1 VNRAL
6 PLAAGVGLLVT
17 LGVYQLVP
25 YIPTALGTAAVYAGA
40 AYFYLAFDVSLL
52 AEAPRFE
59 DRIDRIGYG
68 LGLFGLSASPILFS
82 HYAGGDDAAVVGLVV
97 AFLGAVAFLALSEQ
111 ARRLD
116 DEAT

>member
-1 VNRAL
+1 MRRAL
-6 PLAAGVGLLVT
+6 LPALVVGLLVGA
-17 LGVYQLVP
+17 GVYQIAPDVAASL
-25 YIPTALGTAAVYAGA
+25 ATAAVYAGA
-40 AYFYLAFDVSLL
+40 AYFYVAFDLSLL
-52 AEAPRFE
+52 AAAPRFD
-59 DRIDRIGYG
+59 DRADRAGYG

-97 AFLGAVAFLALSEQ
+97 AFLGAVAFLTLSEQ